1 MEQFVLDVR
10 TITINNC
17 ELLESFYITHK
28 TSHLSTQ
35 KLTALVTLSHITSQL
50 FLELHTSCKQITADP
65 MSCIH
70 APQGCKHDHSWQCW
84 LLSLLIWCN
93 TPARQGPSPSPA
105 QQWWPLWQLGRLA
118 WQHRM
123 QTVVGCVL
131 PITEI
136 WSQTRGNSF
145 TATSPLLHVSRI
157 SIATVMSEQWGPD
170 KEASGDQVCGAW
182 LVRACLDSLTLLP
195 VYLRCIFLLC
205 WLLLP
210 GRCSSL

>member
-1 MEQFVLDVR
+1 
-10 TITINNC
+10 
-17 ELLESFYITHK
+17 
-28 TSHLSTQ
+28 
-35 KLTALVTLSHITSQL
+35 
-50 FLELHTSCKQITADP
+50 

-70 APQGCKHDHSWQCW
+70 APQGCKHDHSFGNVDYYQCW
-84 LLSLLIWCN
+84 YDV
-93 TPARQGPSPSPA
+93 TPQPGRDPAPA

-136 WSQTRGNSF
+136 WSQTRVRSA
-145 TATSPLLHVSRI
+145 ATSPLLHVSRI

-170 KEASGDQVCGAW
+170 KEASGGQVCGAW